1 MAFSSKQAVSVQSQP
16 KTQNTNRLLRGLRK
30 LGDNIR
36 SHPLLYL
43 MAIPV
48 VAYYIIYHYMPMY
61 GVIIAW
67 QDYVPSLGIAES
79 DWVGW
84 KNFES
89 FLTDPYF
96 FRTLRNTVLI
106 SVYQLI
112 FAFPFPILFALLL
125 NEVRSNKF
133 RRMTQ
138 TVTYMPHFISVVVI
152 CGLMLD
158 FTKQNGLLTSI
169 ICSFTGMEPVNLLSK
184 VEMFRPLYVG
194 MNIWQEFGWDSIIYF
209 AALSG
214 IDAEQYEAA
223 QIDGASR
230 LRRALHITLPGI
242 APTIII
248 LLILKIGNLLSVGWE
263 KIVLLYNP
271 MIYDTADVIS
281 TYVYR
286 RGLLMF
292 EYSFGA
298 AVGLFN
304 SIVNFAL
311 LVTANAVSR
320 RVNDTSLW

>member
-1 MAFSSKQAVSVQSQP
+1 
-16 KTQNTNRLLRGLRK
+16 
-30 LGDNIR
+30 
-36 SHPLLYL
+36 
-43 MAIPV
+43 
-48 VAYYIIYHYMPMY
+48 
-61 GVIIAW
+61 
-67 QDYVPSLGIAES
+67 
-79 DWVGW
+79 
-84 KNFES
+84 
-89 FLTDPYF
+89 
-96 FRTLRNTVLI
+96 
-106 SVYQLI
+106 
-112 FAFPFPILFALLL
+112 
-125 NEVRSNKF
+125 
-133 RRMTQ
+133 
-138 TVTYMPHFISVVVI
+138 
-152 CGLMLD
+152 MLD